1 MIFSDYI
8 LILYTLIIL
17 FIIVYLILTNKAA
30 INNIMEIETSYINK
44 FNLDISNY
52 LINYLTYI
60 EFI

>member
-30 INNIMEIETSYINK
+30 INNIMEIDTTYINK

>member
-17 FIIVYLILTNKAA
+17 FIIVYLILTNKVA
-30 INNIMEIETSYINK
+30 INNIMDIDTTSINK

-60 EFI
+60 QFI

>member
-17 FIIVYLILTNKAA
+17 FIIVYLILTNKVA
-30 INNIMEIETSYINK
+30 INNFMEIDTTCINK

-60 EFI
+60 QFI